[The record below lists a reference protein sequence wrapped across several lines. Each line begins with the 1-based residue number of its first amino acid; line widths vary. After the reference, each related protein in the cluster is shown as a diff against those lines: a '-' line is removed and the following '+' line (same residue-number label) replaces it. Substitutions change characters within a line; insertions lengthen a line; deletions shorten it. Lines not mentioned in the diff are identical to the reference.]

1 MFRFA
6 VAVVITSATFSIPIS
21 AQTSS
26 RVVEL
31 ERSVSELEMKLES
44 MKGRTAS
51 SEMVEL
57 TRQITNLTTELEAL
71 KLEPAKE
78 TDTKKAPATQIAA
91 VTVSP
96 SVVFERLTVTGGPT
110 AIKEIPG
117 SATYLSEQVLQEQSY
132 GDIHRLLRQVPGV
145 NIQEEDGYGLRPNIG
160 MRGTGVERSEKITL
174 MEDGILIAPAP
185 YSAPAAY
192 YFPSLGRMEGVEVR
206 KGSTSIRQGPY
217 TTGGALNLISSSIP
231 SQFGGKVNIAAGQNG
246 TIRGHLLLGDS
257 GERYGWMFETFQNV
271 TDGFKK
277 LDGGG
282 DTGFKLHDYLGK
294 ARWTSSSRSRVHQVL
309 ELKLGHTT
317 QTGDETYLGLTE
329 ADFDQTPYRRYAA
342 SAADLL
348 DTEHEQLQLRHLLAP
363 GANWDVTTTVYRND
377 FFRNWHKLDT
387 VGGVAIATLLASP
400 QQYESQVA
408 IMRGEK
414 DGAGSLVVR
423 NNRRDYYA
431 QGVQSV
437 VASRFRAGRVSHEL
451 ETGVRYHTDGEDRF
465 QEDDRYSMIGG
476 HAEFTLS
483 GVPGSNANRT
493 TDAKALAFFVQDQMR
508 FGRWIVTPGVRIE
521 SVDFEIRDFGRNDP
535 DRTGSSLA
543 VRRNSVD
550 GVIPGI
556 GIAFDATPSLT
567 IFGGAHKGFAPPGAG
582 ANAETR
588 PEESVNY
595 ETGFRWTGAL
605 AKVEAI
611 GFFNDYDN
619 LLGRDTLSTG
629 GTGSGDLF
637 NGGKVQVRGIE
648 AAIDR
653 EISVR
658 SGLVP
663 VRLAYTWTDATF
675 RNSFETAFADWAPRV
690 SAGDEIPYIPEH
702 QLTVNAGWEISR
714 WSAYAQLSW
723 VDAMRTTAGRG
734 PITSSNGT
742 EGHSSVD
749 LTIAYDLASS
759 LELYVQGRNIT
770 DETYVVARRP
780 AGLRPGMPRT
790 FLTGVSWKF

>member
-6 VAVVITSATFSIPIS
+6 AVVVITFVTVSIPIS
-21 AQTSS
+21 AQQAT

-31 ERSVSELEMKLES
+31 ERQVNELEMKLES
-44 MKGRTAS
+44 MKAEGAS
-51 SEMVEL
+51 SEVVKV
-57 TRQITNLTTELEAL
+57 TRQITKLTSELEVL
-71 KLEPAKE
+71 KLEPAIE
-78 TDTKKAPATQIAA
+78 TLTTSAPATQIAS
-91 VTVSP
+91 VTAP
-96 SVVFERLTVTGGPT
+96 ASVVFDRLTVTGGPT
-110 AIKEIPG
+110 AAKEIPG
-117 SATYLSEQVLQEQSY
+117 SATYLSSQILEEQSY

-231 SQFGGKVNIAAGQNG
+231 SQFGGKVNIAAGENG
-246 TIRGHLLLGDS
+246 TVRGHLLLGDS

-294 ARWTSSSRSRVHQVL
+294 ARWTSSSQSKVQQIL

-329 ADFDQTPYRRYAA
+329 ADFDRTPYRRYAA

-363 GANWDVTTTVYRND
+363 GLNWDVTTTVYRNN

-400 QQYESQVA
+400 QQYASQVA
-408 IMRGEK
+408 IVRGEK
-414 DGAGSLVVR
+414 DAAGSLIVR
-423 NNRRDYYA
+423 NNRREYYA

-437 VASRFRAGRVSHEL
+437 VASRYRAGRVGHEL
-451 ETGVRYHTDGEDRF
+451 EAGVRYHTDGEDRF

-476 HAEFTLS
+476 RAEFTRA

-508 FGRWIVTPGVRIE
+508 FGRWMVTPGVRFE
-521 SVDFEIRDFGRNDP
+521 SVDFEIRDFGKNDP
-535 DRTGSSLA
+535 ARTGSAMS
-543 VRRNSVD
+543 VRRNSVE
-550 GVIPGI
+550 GVVPGI
-556 GIAFDATPSLT
+556 GLSFDASSSFT

-582 ANAETR
+582 ANVKTR
-588 PEESVNY
+588 PEQSVNY
-595 ETGFRWTGAL
+595 ETGFRWTTAPG
-605 AKVEAI
+605 KVEVI

-653 EISVR
+653 KIDAGSSR
-658 SGLVP
+658 FPL
-663 VRLAYTWTDATF
+663 RLAYTWTDATF
-675 RNSFETAFADWAPRV
+675 RNSFETTFADWAPRV
-690 SAGDEIPYIPEH
+690 TAGDEIPYIPEH
-702 QLTVNAGWEISR
+702 QLTVNAGWELAR
-714 WSAYAQLSW
+714 WSTHAQLSW
-723 VDAMRTTAGRG
+723 VDAMRTSAGRG
-734 PITSSNGT
+734 PITSANGT
-742 EGHSSVD
+742 EGHSSID
-749 LTIAYDLASS
+749 LTVSYELAAS